1 MNNQTQLF
9 EMTKKEKVEW
19 NKKHS
24 KLSEETQKLEVE
36 IETIKSNKIYENAFE
51 WRFEFPEV
59 LDENGDYIGFDVVI
73 GNPPYI
79 FSREHISTGEK
90 NYFNSKFKLT
100 QFKLNTYVL
109 FSELSTN
116 LQNKSGNVALI
127 IPNNWLTLQ
136 NSSQLREFILGKY
149 KNIVIINDKNR
160 TFEDAS
166 VDASILM
173 FSQIGVNNLKAYNLE
188 GDNFLFVSE
197 SDSKTS

>member
-1 MNNQTQLF
+1 MS
-9 EMTKKEKVEW
+9 V
-19 NKKHS
+19 
-24 KLSEETQKLEVE
+24 
-36 IETIKSNKIYENAFE
+36 KSRA
-51 WRFEFPEV
+51 
-59 LDENGDYIGFDVVI
+59 D
-73 GNPPYI
+73 
-79 FSREHISTGEK
+79 H
-90 NYFNSKFKLT
+90 
-100 QFKLNTYVL
+100 
-109 FSELSTN
+109 SELSTN

-197 SDSKTS
+197 SDSKTYGEFKYEVQRC